1 VSQRREPGDPDRAQQ
16 WQASHGDG
24 GISGQ
29 RSAPTVQ
36 QLQTPKQQ
44 GKLRYVLIGGG
55 GGNDSNAQS
64 INSWVVAHGKVIN
77 YGGGSSGLTL
87 YDLSG
92 AVS

>member
-1 VSQRREPGDPDRAQQ
+1 MRVRLFRLRNPGAVRLLCAEHKHVVGRGVDY
-16 WQASHGDG
+16 HE
-24 GISGQ
+24 
-29 RSAPTVQ
+29 
-36 QLQTPKQQ
+36 TPKQQ
-44 GKLRYVLIGGG
+44 GKLRNVLIGGG